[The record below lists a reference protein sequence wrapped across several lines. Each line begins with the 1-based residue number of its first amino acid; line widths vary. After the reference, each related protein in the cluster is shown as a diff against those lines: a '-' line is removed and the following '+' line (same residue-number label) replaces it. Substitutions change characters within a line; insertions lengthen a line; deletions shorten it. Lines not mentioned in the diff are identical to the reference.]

1 MKMTR
6 AATLRLYHHLAQHR
20 ARWREPSLTALLAV
34 QGIVTFVVVPFSVSG
49 HRMPEGFSVALLIVF
64 MSLVIFLARGRWTM
78 FAGVSLVLA
87 SAAASIIQNQ
97 YRTVD
102 VIVAN
107 LTVLIV
113 TYGVVSYVVLLT
125 VFGPGQAT
133 GHRIRGAVVVYLNVG
148 LMFALGHRII
158 AELVPEAYAHLPPIG
173 SRRVF
178 MAAMNYFSFSTLTS
192 LGYGDVLPIHPLARS
207 LATVEAIVG
216 QLYPPTLLARI
227 VTLQI
232 NARDQ

>member
-1 MKMTR
+1 MS
-6 AATLRLYHHLAQHR
+6 LYHRLADHR
-20 ARWREPSLTALLAV
+20 ARWREPSLTALLMV
-34 QGIVTFVVVPFSVSG
+34 QGLVTFVVVPLSVSG
-49 HRMPEGFSVALLIVF
+49 YRTPAGFSVALLIVF

-78 FAGVSLVLA
+78 FMGVTLVLA
-87 SAAASIIQNQ
+87 SAVASVLQNQ

-102 VIVAN
+102 FIVAN
-107 LTVLIV
+107 LTILVV

-125 VFGPGQAT
+125 VFGPGHAN
-133 GHRIRGAVVVYLNVG
+133 GHRIRGAVVVYVNVG

-158 AELVPEAYAHLPPIG
+158 AELIPDAYAHVPPIAD
-173 SRRVF
+173 RRIF

-192 LGYGDVLPIHPLARS
+192 LGYGDIIPVQPLARS

-216 QLYPPTLLARI
+216 QLYPPILIARI

-232 NARDQ
+232 NARDE

>member
-1 MKMTR
+1 MKNKR
-6 AATLRLYHHLAQHR
+6 AIAVSLYHRLAEHR
-20 ARWREPSLTALLAV
+20 ARWREPSLTALLVV
-34 QGIVTFVVVPFSVSG
+34 QGLVTFVVVPFSVSG
-49 HRMPEGFSVALLIVF
+49 YRMPTGFSIALLIVF

-78 FAGVSLVLA
+78 FVGVSLVLA
-87 SAAASIIQNQ
+87 SAAASVIQNQ

-102 VIVAN
+102 FAVMN
-107 LTVLIV
+107 LTFLIV

-158 AELVPEAYAHLPPIG
+158 AELIPEAYTHLPPVG

-192 LGYGDVLPIHPLARS
+192 LGYGDIIPVHPLARS
-207 LATVEAIVG
+207 LATVEAIAG

-227 VTLQI
+227 VTLEI
-232 NARDQ
+232 NARNQ